1 VDAGASSST
10 DIRRHAM
17 SDEQK
22 PEQKVTFE
30 PSELELRDQAKRIEQ
45 LISSGLLARR
55 ERGIQRIMDL
65 LRTEVAHKRCE
76 AAKHTNG

>member
-1 VDAGASSST
+1 
-10 DIRRHAM
+10 M